1 MCSFCK
7 KSAGKIKKTKTYPV
21 IGEVAYVKSRRARR
35 LTLSVK
41 PWRGVRVTLPWHSA
55 YREAEAFLL
64 RHTMWIK
71 DKLDKAKHYEQA
83 FKSPLSAQERR
94 KAEDLLRQRALEYLP
109 GRTAELAAEHG
120 FSYRRVSIRRSRTRW
135 GSCSAVNNINLS
147 IFLMQLP
154 RHLADYV
161 ILHEL
166 VHTVHRNHSPA
177 FWNLLD
183 EHTGNARALAREIK
197 KFRIT
202 L

>member
-1 MCSFCK
+1 M
-7 KSAGKIKKTKTYPV
+7 
-21 IGEVAYVKSRRARR
+21 AYVKSRRARR